1 MTLYDGKEGV
11 FISENYLV
19 KWGKE
24 GLMRDLDQLNNLRV
38 VFSDLGSKDL
48 SREKVYLVCQTIR
61 IGGMEMKEELRN
73 VRKSSHQNVKR
84 VSDGLR
90 RPFGVAAMD
99 ITDYISGRIESDEEK
114 QHFIPFAQC
123 GERDSLD
130 AVVRKI
136 LSAREISHKGQGLFI
151 SLKLLHGDI
160 KQIREEY
167 AHIVSPFTAVA
178 RKMGF
183 PEVILPGDIR
193 NDLYLTLVQGE
204 FSKGSKKSE
213 RNVEVTVK
221 VCNEKAQTLPNCLS
235 FGAGSEPMNEY
246 KSVVYYHEERPKW
259 METLKI
265 SIPIEDFYGGHL
277 KFTFRHR
284 SSNDNKDKTEKP
296 FAMSFVKL
304 MNENGTTM
312 KDQIHEL
319 LVYKVDHKRY
329 DESDVAYLKFPST
342 REELEHTL
350 SNSNYQINQI
360 GAKQLSAM
368 FQTNGIIVSPKD
380 SFIISTVVCST
391 KLTQN
396 IDLLGLLKWRSNP
409 ENLKSNLL
417 ALMKLDG
424 EEVVKFLQDTLDALF
439 DILMQN
445 TDSDLYDNLV
455 FEALIFIIH
464 LISDRKYQHFRP
476 VLDVYIEQNF
486 SATLVYN
493 KLIVVLKTYIDKVN
507 LAPENQEVL
516 LRAMKSLEYIFKF
529 IVRSRVLFA
538 ALNGGKG
545 KAQFE
550 ESLKELLQSF
560 TSMMSSTSEL
570 TLLVQGACL
579 KYFPFALTDILCVF
593 NEKELSYILT
603 DLINNVPVDRLTKQ
617 KMMCVNDIIHC
628 ELFIKYADCRSI
640 LLPVINDHL
649 RLLLEKKEEFEL
661 CIKII
666 SDMLVV
672 LNGRDVGNTTSDIS
686 DIMLSLTRTV
696 IQTFIDMDRENPLV
710 GNLVAII
717 IGILRQMTPFHYNQ
731 YINHFATRIDLLDFL
746 MEILIVFRDLVRI
759 VFPKDWNE
767 MILLQNRSESTYK
780 FDLNKL

>member
-1 MTLYDGKEGV
+1 
-11 FISENYLV
+11 
-19 KWGKE
+19 
-24 GLMRDLDQLNNLRV
+24 
-38 VFSDLGSKDL
+38 
-48 SREKVYLVCQTIR
+48 
-61 IGGMEMKEELRN
+61 
-73 VRKSSHQNVKR
+73 
-84 VSDGLR
+84 
-90 RPFGVAAMD
+90 MD
-99 ITDYISGRIESDEEK
+99 ITDFLNGKMETDEDK

-130 AVVRKI
+130 AIIRKI
-136 LSAREISHKGQGLFI
+136 ISAREISQKECKGQGLFV
-151 SLKLLHGDI
+151 SLKLLHGDQ

-167 AHIVSPFTAVA
+167 AHLVSPFTSVA

-193 NDLYLTLVQGE
+193 NDLYLTLISGE

-213 RNVEVTVK
+213 RNIEVTVK
-221 VCNEKAQTLPNCLS
+221 VCNEKAQTIHNCLS
-235 FGAGSEPMNEY
+235 FGAGSDQMSEY

-265 SIPIEDFYGGHL
+265 SIPIEEFYGGHL

-296 FAMSFVKL
+296 FAMSFVRL

-312 KDQIHEL
+312 SDQSHEL
-319 LVYKVDHKRY
+319 LVYKVDHKRF
-329 DESDVAYLKFPST
+329 DDSDVAYLKLPST
-342 REELEHTL
+342 REELEKRVND
-350 SNSNYQINQI
+350 SNHNINQI
-360 GAKQLSAM
+360 GVKQLSNM
-368 FQTNGIIVSPKD
+368 FQTNGIQISPKD
-380 SFIISTVVCST
+380 SFMISTVVCST

-409 ENLKSNLL
+409 EYLKSNLL
-417 ALMKLDG
+417 ALMKVDG

-445 TDSDLYDNLV
+445 TDSDTYDNLV
-455 FEALIFIIH
+455 FEALIFIIG

-476 VLDVYIEQNF
+476 VLDVYIDQNF

-493 KLIVVLKTYIDKVN
+493 KLIVVLKSYIERVN
-507 LAPENQEVL
+507 SKTNENQEVL

-545 KAQFE
+545 KSQFE
-550 ESLKELLQSF
+550 ESLKDLLESI
-560 TSMMSSTSEL
+560 TSMMKSTSDES
-570 TLLVQGACL
+570 LLVQGACL

-593 NEKELSYILT
+593 DEKELSYILT
-603 DLINNVPVDRLTKQ
+603 DLINNVPLDRLTKQ
-617 KMMCVNDIIHC
+617 KMMCVNDIVHC
-628 ELFIKYADCRSI
+628 ELFVKYADCRSI

-649 RLLLEKKEEFEL
+649 RLLLERKEEFEL
-661 CIKII
+661 CIRIL

-672 LNGRDVGNTTSDIS
+672 LSNGRDVGPTQNDIS
-686 DIMLSLTRTV
+686 DIMLYLLRTI
-696 IQTFIDMDRENPLV
+696 IQTYVDMDRNNPMI
-710 GNLVAII
+710 GNLVAILVA
-717 IGILRQMTPFHYNQ
+717 ILRQMTPYHYNQ
-731 YINHFATRIDLLDFL
+731 YINHFATRHDLTDFL
-746 MEILIVFRDLVRI
+746 MEILIVFRDLVKI

-767 MILLQNRSESTYK
+767 MILLQNRYLIDISLSIQSRFNLCLFFISVFY
-780 FDLNKL
+780 

>member
-1 MTLYDGKEGV
+1 
-11 FISENYLV
+11 
-19 KWGKE
+19 
-24 GLMRDLDQLNNLRV
+24 
-38 VFSDLGSKDL
+38 
-48 SREKVYLVCQTIR
+48 
-61 IGGMEMKEELRN
+61 
-73 VRKSSHQNVKR
+73 
-84 VSDGLR
+84 
-90 RPFGVAAMD
+90 MD
-99 ITDYISGRIESDEEK
+99 ITDFLNGKIETDEEK

-130 AVVRKI
+130 TVIRKI
-136 LSAREISHKGQGLFI
+136 ISAREISQKECKGQGLFV
-151 SLKLLHGDI
+151 SLRLLHGDQ

-167 AHIVSPFTAVA
+167 AHLVSPFTSVA

-193 NDLYLTLVQGE
+193 NDLYLTLTSGE

-213 RNVEVTVK
+213 RNIEVTVK
-221 VCNEKAQTLPNCLS
+221 VCNEKAQTIQNCLS
-235 FGAGSEPMNEY
+235 FGAGSDPMSEY
-246 KSVVYYHEERPKW
+246 RSVVYYHEERPKW

-265 SIPIEDFYGGHL
+265 SIPIEEFYGGHL

-296 FAMSFVKL
+296 FAMSFVRL

-312 KDQIHEL
+312 SDQSHEL
-319 LVYKVDHKRY
+319 LVYKVDHKRF
-329 DESDVAYLKFPST
+329 DDSDIAYLKLPST
-342 REELEHTL
+342 REELEKRVNDTNH
-350 SNSNYQINQI
+350 NINQI
-360 GAKQLSAM
+360 NVKQLSNM
-368 FQTNGIIVSPKD
+368 FQTNGIQISPKD
-380 SFIISTVVCST
+380 SFLISTVVCST

-409 ENLKSNLL
+409 ENLRSNLL
-417 ALMKLDG
+417 ALMKVDG

-445 TDSDLYDNLV
+445 TDSDVYDNLV
-455 FEALIFIIH
+455 FEALIFIIG

-493 KLIVVLKTYIDKVN
+493 KLIVVLKSYIDRVN
-507 LAPENQEVL
+507 QKNENQEVL

-545 KAQFE
+545 KTQFE
-550 ESLKELLQSF
+550 DSLKDLLQSI
-560 TSMMSSTSEL
+560 TSMMTSTSDES
-570 TLLVQGACL
+570 LLVQGACL

-593 NEKELSYILT
+593 NEEELSIILT
-603 DLINNVPVDRLTKQ
+603 ELINNVPMDRLTKQ
-617 KMMCVNDIIHC
+617 KMMCVNDIVHC

-640 LLPVINDHL
+640 LLPVINEHL
-649 RLLLEKKEEFEL
+649 RHLLQNKDEFEL
-661 CIKII
+661 CIRIL

-672 LNGRDVGNTTSDIS
+672 LSNGRDVGPTQNDIS
-686 DIMLSLTRTV
+686 DIMLSLLRTV
-696 IQTFIDMDRENPLV
+696 IQTFVDMDRDNPLV
-710 GNLVAII
+710 CNMVAILI
-717 IGILRQMTPFHYNQ
+717 AILRQMTPYHYTQ
-731 YINHFATRIDLLDFL
+731 YINHFETRDDLTDFL
-746 MEILIVFRDLVRI
+746 MEILIVFRDLVRV

-767 MILLQNRSESTYK
+767 MILLQNRSFIS
-780 FDLNKL
+780 FFL